1 MKGNR
6 IVKNRNTTLTTI
18 LLACFG
24 FFPGAQAV
32 VPPPDGGY
40 PNFTTAEGTNALL
53 HLTSGAANTGVGWSS
68 LLSNAEGSF
77 NTATGAG
84 ALLFNTVDE
93 NTAFGAAA
101 LLFNTIGFENTAV
114 GSAALSNNTE
124 GNLNTAI
131 GAGALVNN
139 IDGNSNT
146 ATGAQALQDNATG
159 GSNTAIGRSA
169 LMNNATGDTN
179 TAIGLNALQSNT
191 VGNGNVALGAG
202 AGAFL
207 TTGDD
212 NIDIGNF
219 GVADESG
226 TIRIGNEFQT
236 RTFIAAIRGVTTG
249 VADAVNVVIDSN
261 GQLGTMSSSRRF
273 KKDIATMEKSSEAIL
288 SLRPVTFHYMT
299 DTKSTPQFGLIA
311 EEVAK
316 VNPDLVVRD
325 KKGEIYTVRYDAVNA
340 MLLNEFLKEHRKIQE
355 LEATIAKQQ
364 KDFQATATHQQKQIE
379 ALTAGLQKVSV
390 QLEASKPAPQTVA
403 KK

>member
-1 MKGNR
+1 MIPLLQRKP
-6 IVKNRNTTLTTI
+6 TI
-18 LLACFG
+18 LPLFMAGVFACLG
-24 FFPGAQAV
+24 LLPKAGAV

-84 ALLFNTVDE
+84 ALLFNTVNE

-114 GSAALSNNTE
+114 GSAALLNNTE
-124 GNLNTAI
+124 GNLNTAT

-146 ATGAQALQDNATG
+146 ATGAQALESNNTG
-159 GSNTAIGRSA
+159 GSNTAIGRSS
-169 LMNNATGDTN
+169 LMNNTTGNTN

-191 VGNGNVALGAG
+191 IGSGNVALGAG

-273 KKDIATMEKSSEAIL
+273 KHAIQPMDKASESIL
-288 SLRPVTFHYMT
+288 ALKPVIFHYNS
-299 DTKSTPQFGLIA
+299 DAKGIPQFGLIA
-311 EEVAK
+311 EEVAA
-316 VNPDLVVRD
+316 VNPSLVVRD
-325 KKGEIYTVRYDAVNA
+325 KNGEVYTVRYDAVNA
-340 MLLNEFLKEHRKIQE
+340 MLLNEFLKEYRKNEQQE
-355 LEATIAKQQ
+355 LKIEKQEAKIARQE
-364 KDFQATATHQQKQIE
+364 KQIE
-379 ALTAGLQKVSV
+379 ALTAGLQKVSA
-390 QLEASKPAPQTVA
+390 QLELNKPAPRTVVNDL
-403 KK
+403 